1 MGWFLYDNGLRHE
14 GVNYYFAKPTLFQ
27 EILQVKTSQH
37 GMIQQLQR
45 YCCSVI
51 KSQILKQKIL
61 YGRLQ
66 WNSICLKRDS
76 VVSYLSINYG
86 MIALSKSMKHSFSQ
100 TIFYMLN
107 LTQCQP
113 MEKILYFLCSS
124 FLVNLCM
131 DEVCPVN
138 KPHQINVVNAWLEQS

>member
-51 KSQILKQKIL
+51 KSQILKEKIL

-76 VVSYLSINYG
+76 VVSYLSRNYG
-86 MIALSKSMKHSFSQ
+86 MIALSKSMKLIFLEYFLYVKSNLVSAYGENFIFFMFIIFSQ
-100 TIFYMLN
+100 S
-107 LTQCQP
+107 
-113 MEKILYFLCSS
+113 LCGRS
-124 FLVNLCM
+124 V
-131 DEVCPVN
+131 PY
-138 KPHQINVVNAWLEQS
+138 Q

>member
-14 GVNYYFAKPTLFQ
+14 GVNYHFAKPTLFQ

-51 KSQILKQKIL
+51 KSQILKEKIL

-66 WNSICLKRDS
+66 WNSICIKRDS
-76 VVSYLSINYG
+76 VVSYLSRNYG
-86 MIALSKSMKHSFSQ
+86 MIALSKSMKL
-100 TIFYMLN
+100 IFL
-107 LTQCQP
+107 
-113 MEKILYFLCSS
+113 EYFLYVKSNLVSAYGENFIFFMFIS
-124 FLVNLCM
+124 FRQPLCGRS
-131 DEVCPVN
+131 VPY
-138 KPHQINVVNAWLEQS
+138 Q